1 MRQQYAWRSIL
12 LNSFLAFIATLV
24 VLQMVRIQASA
35 EAEAF
40 RRQAQDFEGGYRT
53 YYPERGEIYDRNGH
67 LLAGN
72 QTVYEVGV
80 DLTSVIDPHSVAM
93 AVSVNLDKDYE
104 KVYSD
109 ILNPPSNINYLV
121 VDNFAPPG
129 AVAYLKELKQELN
142 ESENPT
148 PSLAGLE
155 FSPRLERSYPENALA
170 SNILGF
176 VNLEGRGYFGIEE
189 KYNDLLAGNPV
200 RVWVP
205 NDPNRAVE
213 IPRVPNGTSL
223 IMTINRDL
231 QDTVE
236 EILDQSLFEYGAQHG
251 TIIVMDPRNGE
262 ILAMAAT
269 PRMDLNNFENYGVIF
284 SNASEYNRSIGMPYE
299 PGSVM
304 KIFTMAAALDTNLVN
319 PNTTYLDT
327 GEIQVGGVSIK
338 NWDKEAWGVQNMVGC
353 LQHSLNVCMSWLALQ
368 LGPQN
373 FYGYLN
379 RFGFGH
385 MTGVDMSGE
394 AAGRVKVPGD
404 ADWYPVDLGT
414 NSFGQGITATPL
426 QIMTAASAVANQ
438 GHMVTPHTLYAML
451 RDGNQFNVPPQYAGS
466 PIRAETAATLNEM
479 LAVSLESE
487 SSEALVPGYRV
498 AGKTGTA
505 QIPTPF
511 GFYDS
516 NQTNAS
522 FIGWGPADDP
532 QFMIYV
538 WLERPSASI
547 WGSHTAA
554 PVFSEVAQKTVILL
568 DIPPDAVRLQMP
580 AR

>member
-12 LNSFLAFIATLV
+12 LNGFLAFVATLV

-40 RRQAQDFEGGYRT
+40 RRQADDFKGGYRT

-93 AVSVNLDKDYE
+93 AVSVNLGKDYE

-109 ILNPPSNINYLV
+109 ILNPPANIYYLV
-121 VDNFAPPG
+121 VDNFASPE

-155 FSPRLERSYPENALA
+155 FSPRLERSYPEGALA

-176 VNLEGRGYFGIEE
+176 VNLEGRGYFGVEE

-200 RVWVP
+200 KVWVP

-223 IMTINRDL
+223 ILTINRDL

-236 EILDQSLFEYGAQHG
+236 EILDQSLYEYGAQHG
-251 TIIVMDPRNGE
+251 TIIVMNPKNGE

-284 SNASEYNRSIGMPYE
+284 SNASEYNRAIGMPYE

-327 GEIQVGGVSIK
+327 GEIQVGGVTIK
-338 NWDKEAWGVQNMVGC
+338 NWDREAWGVQNS
-353 LQHSLNVCMSWLALQ
+353 LQHSLNVCMAWLSLQ

-373 FYGYLN
+373 FYGYLS

-385 MTGVDMSGE
+385 PTGLDMSGE

-414 NSFGQGITATPL
+414 NSFGQGLTATPL
-426 QIMTAASAVANQ
+426 QVMTAASAVANQ
-438 GHMVTPHTLYAML
+438 GHMVTPHSLYAML

-479 LAVSLESE
+479 LAASLENE

-505 QIPTPF
+505 QIPTPS
-511 GFYDS
+511 GFYDFS
-516 NQTNAS
+516 QTNAS
-522 FIGWGPADDP
+522 FIGWGPVDDP

-538 WLERPSASI
+538 WLERPTTSI

-568 DIPPDAVRLQMP
+568 DIPPDAVRMQMP

>member
-1 MRQQYAWRSIL
+1 MRQQYAWRSLL
-12 LNSFLAFIATLV
+12 LNGFLAFVATLV
-24 VLQMVRIQASA
+24 ILQMVRIQVSA

-40 RRQAQDFEGGYRT
+40 REQADAFKGEYKT

-80 DLTSVIDPHSVAM
+80 DLTTVVDPHSVAM
-93 AVSVNLDKDYE
+93 AVSVNLNKDYNE
-104 KVYSD
+104 IYSE
-109 ILNPPSNINYLV
+109 ILNPPPGLSYLVLDNYASSDAVNYLMK
-121 VDNFAPPG
+121 
-129 AVAYLKELKQELN
+129 LKKELSN
-142 ESENPT
+142 SDSPT

-170 SNILGF
+170 SDVIGF
-176 VNLEGRGYFGIEE
+176 VNREGRGYFGIEE

-205 NDPNRAVE
+205 NEPNRAVE
-213 IPRVPNGTSL
+213 IPNVPNGTSL
-223 IMTINRDL
+223 ILTINRDL
-231 QDTVE
+231 QGAVE
-236 EILDQSLFEYGAQHG
+236 DILDQALKTYGAQHG
-251 TIIVMDPRNGE
+251 TIVVMNPQNGE
-262 ILAMAAT
+262 ILAMAST

-284 SNASEYNRSIGMPYE
+284 NNASEYNRAIGMPYE

-304 KIFTMAAALDTNLVN
+304 KIFTMAAALDTGLVN

-327 GEIQVGGVSIK
+327 GEIQVGGVTIK
-338 NWDKEAWGVQNMVGC
+338 NWDNQAWGVQNMIGC
-353 LQHSLNVCMSWLALQ
+353 LQHSLNVCMSWLAVQ

-373 FYGYLN
+373 LYGYLN

-385 MTGVDMSGE
+385 LTGVDMAGE
-394 AAGRVKVPGD
+394 AAGRLKVPGD
-404 ADWYPVDLGT
+404 ADWYPVDLAT

-426 QIMTAASAVANQ
+426 QIMTAASAVVNQ
-438 GHMVTPHTLYAML
+438 GRMITPHILYAML

-479 LAVSLESE
+479 LAVSLENEAST
-487 SSEALVPGYRV
+487 ALVPGYRI

-505 QIPTPF
+505 QIPTPL
-511 GFYDS
+511 GFYDLS
-516 NQTNAS
+516 QTNAS
-522 FIGWGPADDP
+522 FIGWGPVDNP

-538 WLERPSASI
+538 WLERPTASI
-547 WGSHTAA
+547 WGSETAA
-554 PVFSEVAQKTVILL
+554 PVFSEAAQKTVVLL
-568 DIPPDAVRLQMP
+568 NIPPDAVRLQMT
-580 AR
+580 AH

>member
-12 LNSFLAFIATLV
+12 LNGFLGFVATLV

-40 RRQAQDFEGGYRT
+40 RQQADAFKGGYRT

-80 DLTSVIDPHSVAM
+80 DLTSVVDPHSIAM
-93 AVSVNLDKDYE
+93 AVSVNLGKDYDE
-104 KVYSD
+104 VYSE
-109 ILNPPSNINYLV
+109 ILNPPPNIYYLV
-121 VDNFAPPG
+121 VDNYASQE
-129 AVAYLKELKQELN
+129 AVTYLKELKQELS

-148 PSLAGLE
+148 PSLEGLE
-155 FSPRLERSYPENALA
+155 FSPRLERSYPEGALA

-200 RVWVP
+200 KVWVP

-223 IMTINRDL
+223 ILTINRDL
-231 QDTVE
+231 QGAVE
-236 EILDQSLFEYGAQHG
+236 EILDQSLYDYGAQHG
-251 TIIVMDPRNGE
+251 TIIVMNPKNGE
-262 ILAMAAT
+262 ILAMATT
-269 PRMDLNNFENYGVIF
+269 PRMDLNNFENYGAIF
-284 SNASEYNRSIGMPYE
+284 DNASEYNRAIGMPYE

-304 KIFTMAAALDTNLVN
+304 KIFTMAAALDTGMVN

-327 GEIQVGGVSIK
+327 GEIQVGGVTIK
-338 NWDKEAWGVQNMVGC
+338 NWDQDSWGVQNMVGC
-353 LQHSLNVCMSWLALQ
+353 LQHSLNVCMAWLATQ

-373 FYGYLN
+373 LYGYLN

-385 MTGVDMSGE
+385 LTGVDMAGE

-426 QIMTAASAVANQ
+426 QIMTGASAVANQ

-451 RDGNQFNVPPQYAGS
+451 RDGHQFNVPPQYAGA
-466 PIRAETAATLNEM
+466 PIRTETAATLNEM
-479 LAVSLESE
+479 LAVSLENE

-516 NQTNAS
+516 SQTNAS
-522 FIGWGPADDP
+522 FIGWGPVDDP